1 MTDTSSLQHTLTFSN
16 TKGATEP
23 ASVQLV
29 VDEANPTVPP
39 MIIQRILGGEYV
51 EIVELCPRQLEE
63 LLVQPLVTLSSCPG
77 SLQPKKR
84 PVIEILS

>member
-16 TKGATEP
+16 TQGATEP

-39 MIIQRILGGEYV
+39 MIIQRILAGGV
-51 EIVELCPRQLEE
+51 CRNGGTLPTHLAVGGTACPTTGHPE
-63 LLVQPLVTLSSCPG
+63 LLPWLTPTKEEASH
-77 SLQPKKR
+77 
-84 PVIEILS
+84 